1 MPGLMRAVA
10 RTAVIAGTA
19 TATSNAVNRRQ
30 ASKNVAAYDDAQ
42 AQYEQQ
48 APAPEPA
55 PAPVYAAPAPA
66 APAAMDETDKI
77 DALERLANLK
87 AQGIL
92 TDEEFAQQKAQ
103 ILAS

>member
-10 RTAVIAGTA
+10 RTAVVAGTA

-48 APAPEPA
+48 APAPRT
-55 PAPVYAAPAPA
+55 
-66 APAAMDETDKI
+66 M
-77 DALERLANLK
+77 LRLRPRPW
-87 AQGIL
+87 
-92 TDEEFAQQKAQ
+92 TRPTR
-103 ILAS
+103 SRCS

>member
-10 RTAVIAGTA
+10 RTAVVAGTA

-42 AQYEQQ
+42 AQYDQQ
-48 APAPEPA
+48 APAPA

-66 APAAMDETDKI
+66 APAAMGETDKI
-77 DALERLANLK
+77 DALERLGNLK